1 MFTVLNALGS
11 LGTLYKF
18 SGTVHA
24 NPDKFENARILF
36 QNGLNCVAKNT
47 RFEGRFRKV
56 PFSKMFS
63 DKTKAQTWRF
73 QTDIHFEERSRKVP
87 FWSDNFGIS
96 MDRG

>member
-1 MFTVLNALGS
+1 MFTVLNARGKLC
-11 LGTLYKF
+11 KF

-24 NPDKFENARILF
+24 NPDEFENARILF

-47 RFEGRFRKV
+47 RFEG
-56 PFSKMFS
+56 
-63 DKTKAQTWRF
+63 
-73 QTDIHFEERSRKVP
+73 KVP